1 VCFQWSNR
9 EKEVKK
15 KGSDGISICI
25 PYECLKI
32 GKWIFLIPVIGML
45 TQSKFHK
52 EFTTWFIDHTFLNPK
67 ANCWVCLAQKLDH
80 EFRCSCSCNDNNL
93 IRI

>member
-1 VCFQWSNR
+1 MH
-9 EKEVKK
+9 
-15 KGSDGISICI
+15 

-52 EFTTWFIDHTFLNPK
+52 EFTTWFIDHTFLK
-67 ANCWVCLAQKLDH
+67 SQEQKKNHYADSQY
-80 EFRCSCSCNDNNL
+80 FSSQ
-93 IRI
+93 

>member
-1 VCFQWSNR
+1 MH
-9 EKEVKK
+9 
-15 KGSDGISICI
+15 

-52 EFTTWFIDHTFLNPK
+52 EFTTSGFVWLRNWTMN
-67 ANCWVCLAQKLDH
+67 LDVAVAVAVM
-80 EFRCSCSCNDNNL
+80 
-93 IRI
+93 III